1 MPPLVA
7 DTPHLPE
14 AVPPPPDEPVRDLAR
29 RLRALAPTHGL
40 DLHSSLRTR
49 ALRWL
54 VHCHWRGY
62 SKRKIAR
69 TLLIATKLD
78 LYGRALAVPERY
90 FEAARDLDVR
100 PHSAAPQFFPPATA
114 PPPPPPCPPAPSPPP
129 A

>member
-69 TLLIATKLD
+69 TFLIATKLD
-78 LYGRALAVPERY
+78 VYGRALPVPERY
-90 FEAARDLDVR
+90 FEAARDLDAH
-100 PHSAAPQFFPPATA
+100 PASAAPQFFLPDAAPARTPPSLTA
-114 PPPPPPCPPAPSPPP
+114 PA
-129 A
+129 